1 MSARWSGCYFAVLG
15 FIVLSG
21 CATSPSPQ
29 TFDEI
34 NYPYPKERRVWS
46 ERAAVDLY
54 IAEVGAAAAKRPSLV
69 LLHPWGANVLIW
81 EKLVKKLPPQ
91 QHVVLIDLPGH
102 GKSGKP
108 LGQYPP
114 ARMAA
119 ATLDVISTLELAR
132 PILVGNSLGGATA
145 IETAIL
151 APDIIHALV
160 VIGAPG
166 GTPHPSVIR
175 NLVTTFTKP
184 FHIRSA
190 SESIV
195 RLLWFLVGHTFDP
208 TLEKTVTS
216 AWALPRGSV
225 GWKMFA
231 RAASSSLHS
240 LLDWRPTLEKVK
252 APTLVVQGKRDVVV
266 WPWLGRNLHEQI
278 TNSKFH
284 ALDSCGHFPQI
295 ECLEQ
300 LMAAMK
306 PFIENPT
313 KEIK

>member
-1 MSARWSGCYFAVLG
+1 MSARCFACYLAVLG
-15 FIVLSG
+15 FIVLNG
-21 CATSPSPQ
+21 CATPIPPQ
-29 TFDEI
+29 TFAEI

-46 ERAAVDLY
+46 QRAAVDLY
-54 IAEVGAAAAKRPSLV
+54 VAEVGVASPKQPSLV

-119 ATLDVISTLELAR
+119 ATLDVISALKLAR

-145 IETAIL
+145 IETAIR
-151 APDIIHALV
+151 APDVVHALV

-190 SESIV
+190 SEPIV
-195 RLLWFLVGHTFDP
+195 RLLWFLVGHTLDP
-208 TLEKTVTS
+208 ALEKTVTS
-216 AWALPRGSV
+216 AWASPRGSA

-240 LLDWRPTLEKVK
+240 LLDWRPELEKIK
-252 APTLVVQGKRDVVV
+252 APTLVVQGQHDVVV
-266 WPWLGRNLHEQI
+266 WPWIGQELHERI
-278 TNSKFH
+278 SNSKFH

-295 ECLEQ
+295 ECLDQ
-300 LMAAMK
+300 LMATLK
-306 PFIENPT
+306 PFVENPT
-313 KEIK
+313 KVIK